1 MANIYEIKLISL
13 RKENLDNLQNA
24 IVYVNWTISGKDDDD
39 NYASYDNSTT
49 FDLDGVDSE
58 NFIAYG
64 DLTEE
69 IVTNWVK
76 DIIGFETESLQWSNI
91 KSIIDRELQRRYNQ
105 KKAVFANEFPWAPE
119 VELPSGSIS

>member
-1 MANIYEIKLISL
+1 MANIYEIKLVSL

-24 IVYVNWTISGKDDDD
+24 IVYVNWTISGKDDDG

-49 FDLDGVDSE
+49 FDLEGADSE
-58 NFIAYG
+58 NFIAY
-64 DLTEE
+64 DNLTEE
-69 IVTNWVK
+69 IVTNWVT
-76 DIIGFETESLQWSNI
+76 DIIGFETDSLQWENI